1 MRMRMDFAATSD
13 TNGSIN
19 NMAFGQE
26 VHGQGQVSDGAVTG
40 TVIVDCT
47 SRSVPL
53 KTSWTAMDDVVLSP
67 LGGLPHPYG
76 PRGNL
81 SAASHATSP
90 GSSPSSP
97 RRT

>member
-1 MRMRMDFAATSD
+1 MRMDFAATSD

-53 KTSWTAMDDVVLSP
+53 KISWTAMDDVVLSP
-67 LGGLPHPYG
+67 LADYLIRTA